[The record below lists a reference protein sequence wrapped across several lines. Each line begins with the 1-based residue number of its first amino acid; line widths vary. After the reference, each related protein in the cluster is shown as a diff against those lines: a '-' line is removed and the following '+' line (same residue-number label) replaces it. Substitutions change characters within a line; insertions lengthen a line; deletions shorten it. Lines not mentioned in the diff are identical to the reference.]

1 MKFEDLVNADLRLVV
16 LLSLAQDAGYAHNE
30 YVLKEMLG
38 HLGHTVSRD
47 KLRTELAWLKEQ
59 GLVELADVTGTMVAK
74 LTGRGKDVSE
84 GAVVVPGVK
93 RPEPM

>member
-1 MKFEDLVNADLRLVV
+1 MTFEDLLKADLRLVA
-16 LLSLAQDAGYAHNE
+16 LLSLAQDPGYAHNE

-38 HLGHTVSRD
+38 QLGHTVSRD

-59 GLVELADVTGTMVAK
+59 GLIDLHDVSGTMVAK

-84 GAVVVPGVK
+84 GSVVVPGVK
-93 RPEPM
+93 RPEPV